1 MSEEIEKVEL
11 RQLNIDDYQELR
23 TTEEEAY
30 RNWEGPAWDEQNIR
44 TLLDIFPEGQLAVLV
59 NDKVVGCALSLIVN
73 YERFGDEHSYNEITG
88 NMTFSTHNPRGDI
101 LYGID
106 IFIRPEYRAYDWDAD
121 STTHAKSCANILTLR
136 ELYLAVAFPTTT
148 RYRKR

>member
-59 NDKVVGCALSLIVN
+59 NDENIQIFFQCKFSLMVN
-73 YERFGDEHSYNEITG
+73 IW
-88 NMTFSTHNPRGDI
+88 I
-101 LYGID
+101 Q
-106 IFIRPEYRAYDWDAD
+106 
-121 STTHAKSCANILTLR
+121 C
-136 ELYLAVAFPTTT
+136 
-148 RYRKR
+148 